1 MEAIIIF
8 IIIGIIVFLIYQS
21 LPSSKLEKAKSLISS
36 EKIDDAINILNA
48 IFEKHPEA
56 PLKLAECKL
65 KQGLIAKLKRED
77 DAKVNFSDILKIK
90 DRLPEKVDKK
100 KFEIIEAKAYFEIS
114 QINFNHSISEN
125 NIDKKILKL
134 NDNIRFI
141 TTATKTGIEN
151 DFNLLKIKH
160 EYELGQS
167 HFFLGI
173 KSEKSGK
180 LVEAIRNYTNSANSV
195 KVSSNSKILHDAK
208 TRIAICKL
216 KNDEII
222 DSAFIEDVKAT
233 NIQYQRDFFFRY
245 AKKLLHLKEYSEAQ
259 TIISTYLDFNSPA
272 IDKLKEILKTK
283 KIKDAIK
290 RVKEINYNLD
300 QLYEKSFPVEDTRTL
315 YDSLDNTIV
324 FVKEVIPDLADKI
337 VQLKPSL
344 FNRLLSHYISIEK
357 YADAINLIQKFPS
370 FWEIPEM
377 LKDIGICCF
386 GFVTQGNLNE
396 KNYRIII
403 SNWLTA
409 VYSDNVILK
418 SLDSTTWDD
427 SYTFT
432 LIESKGANFY
442 QHEEIPDNVNFNETS
457 ETNISIGSTQH
468 ELIEQFEMILHSK
481 TSETSFAKEV
491 YDFYVS
497 EKTAIERIVSIIS
510 IDLLFASP
518 AFARN
523 YGINE
528 SIIKALDDD
537 YVKYSDEESLDA
549 GIPYLKSQS
558 DTFVREYSSAK
569 DVLTKIVSGIENENL
584 SIIEAVVSDRK
595 KALVQKFNSINDT
608 LEDLAFNAFALKIE
622 IDEDNGH
629 LIPLMEICIQFA
641 DQNQKLKYQYSNF
654 VANYCISKVNKK
666 KIDHFQALGL
676 MKKSYLYSSD
686 NPRICNNFITLINFN
701 LMDVLNDRTNKSS
714 EIYKILDEIYPIRS
728 SVFIQSSSEL
738 AESRQSIL
746 SELRK
751 SGVDISLIDS
761 NPLRPNIN
769 FSFNTS
775 LTPEGIKLKKVI
787 SYLKKL
793 SEGNSTPSSLN
804 DPLELLRQQLGLNF

>member
-8 IIIGIIVFLIYQS
+8 IIIGIIGFLIYQS
-21 LPSSKLEKAKSLISS
+21 LPSTKFEKAKSLMSS
-36 EKIDDAINILNA
+36 QKINEAINILNV
-48 IFEKHPEA
+48 IFDKHPEA

-65 KQGLIAKLKRED
+65 KQGLIAKSTKED
-77 DAKVNFSDILKIK
+77 NAKVYFSEILKIK
-90 DRLPEKVDKK
+90 ERLPNKANKK
-100 KFEIIEAKAYFEIS
+100 KFEIIEAKAFFEIS
-114 QINFNHSISEN
+114 QINFNQSISES
-125 NIDKKILKL
+125 NIDKKISKL
-134 NDNIRFI
+134 TDNIRFI
-141 TTATKTGIEN
+141 ASATKTGVEN
-151 DFNLLKIKH
+151 DFNLLKTKH
-160 EYELGQS
+160 EYELGET
-167 HFFLGI
+167 HFYLGI
-173 KSEKSGK
+173 KSEKTGRF
-180 LVEAIRNYTNSANSV
+180 VEAIRNYANSANSV
-195 KVSSNSKILHDAK
+195 KVSSNSKIFHDAK

-222 DSAFIEDVKAT
+222 DLACIENVKAT

-245 AKKLLHLKEYSEAQ
+245 AKKLLNLKEYSEAE
-259 TIISTYLDFNSPA
+259 TIISTYLNFNSPA
-272 IDKLKEILKTK
+272 IDKLKEILKIK

-324 FVKEVIPDLADKI
+324 IVKEVIPDLADKI

-344 FNRLLSHYISIEK
+344 FNRLLSHYISVEK
-357 YADAINLIQKFPS
+357 YTDAINLIHKFSS
-370 FWEIPEM
+370 FWESPEM

-403 SNWLTA
+403 SNWLTS
-409 VYSDNVILK
+409 VFSDNVILK

-432 LIESKGANFY
+432 LIDSKGANFY
-442 QHEEIPDNVNFNETS
+442 QHEDIPDNVNFNETS
-457 ETNISIGSTQH
+457 ETNISIGSTQQ

-481 TSETSFAKEV
+481 TAETSFTKEV

-497 EKTAIERIVSIIS
+497 EKTAIERIVSIIN

-518 AFARN
+518 TFARN

-549 GIPYLKSQS
+549 GIPYLKSQT

-584 SIIEAVVSDRK
+584 SSIEAVVSDRK
-595 KALVQKFNSINDT
+595 KVLVQKYISINDT
-608 LEDLAFNAFALKIE
+608 LEDLAFNAFAMKIKKN
-622 IDEDNGH
+622 EDNGN

-641 DQNQKLKYQYSNF
+641 NQNQKLKYQYSNF

-666 KIDHFQALGL
+666 KIDNFQALGL
-676 MKKSYLYSSD
+676 MKKSYLYSAD

-714 EIYKILDEIYPIRS
+714 EIYKILDDIYLKRS
-728 SVFIQSSSEL
+728 SVFIQSTGEL
-738 AESRQSIL
+738 AESRLSIL

-751 SGVDISLIDS
+751 SGVDISLIDG
-761 NPLRPNIN
+761 NPFSPNLN

-793 SEGNSTPSSLN
+793 CEGNSTSSSLK

>member
-1 MEAIIIF
+1 MEAVIII
-8 IIIGIIVFLIYQS
+8 IIIGIIGFLVYQS
-21 LPSSKLEKAKSLISS
+21 LPSTKFEKAKSLMSS
-36 EKIDDAINILNA
+36 EKINEAINILNT

-65 KQGLIAKLKRED
+65 KQGLIAKSKKED
-77 DAKVNFSDILKIK
+77 EAKACFSEILKIK
-90 DRLPEKVDKK
+90 DRLPDKVDKK
-100 KFEIIEAKAYFEIS
+100 KFEIIEAKAFFEIS
-114 QINFNHSISEN
+114 QINYNLSISEN
-125 NIDKKILKL
+125 SIDKKISKL
-134 NDNIRFI
+134 TDNIRFI
-141 TTATKTGIEN
+141 TSATKTGVEN
-151 DFNLLKIKH
+151 DFNLLKTKH
-160 EYELGQS
+160 EYELGQT

-180 LVEAIRNYTNSANSV
+180 LVEAIRNYANSANSV
-195 KVSSNSKILHDAK
+195 KVSSNSKIFNDAK
-208 TRIAICKL
+208 TRLAICKL

-222 DSAFIEDVKAT
+222 DSSFIENVKAT

-245 AKKLLHLKEYSEAQ
+245 AKKQLHLKEYSEAES
-259 TIISTYLDFNSPA
+259 IISTYLNFNSPA

-324 FVKEVIPDLADKI
+324 FVKEVIPDLAVKI

-370 FWEIPEM
+370 FWECPEM

-427 SYTFT
+427 NYTFT
-432 LIESKGANFY
+432 LIDSKGSNFY
-442 QHEEIPDNVNFNETS
+442 QHEDIPDNVNFNETT
-457 ETNISIGSTQH
+457 ETNISIGSTQQ

-481 TSETSFAKEV
+481 TSDTSFAKEV
-491 YDFYVS
+491 YDFYIS
-497 EKTAIERIVSIIS
+497 EKTAIEKIVSIIN

-518 AFARN
+518 TFARN

-528 SIIKALDDD
+528 LIIKALDEDF
-537 YVKYSDEESLDA
+537 VKYSDEESLDA

-558 DTFVREYSSAK
+558 DTYVREYSSAK
-569 DVLTKIVSGIENENL
+569 DVITQIVSGIENEKL
-584 SIIEAVVSDRK
+584 SSIEAVISDRK
-595 KALVQKFNSINDT
+595 KLLVQKYKSINDT
-608 LEDLAFNAFALKIE
+608 LEDLAFNAFAIKIE
-622 IDEDNGH
+622 RNEDNGN
-629 LIPLMEICIQFA
+629 LIPLMEICIQFSN
-641 DQNQKLKYQYSNF
+641 QNQKLKYQYSNF
-654 VANYCISKVNKK
+654 VASYCISKVNKK
-666 KIDHFQALGL
+666 KIDHFQALLL
-676 MKKSYLYSSD
+676 MKKAYLFSTD
-686 NPRICNNFITLINFN
+686 NPRICNNLITLINFN
-701 LMDVLNDRTNKSS
+701 LMDVLNDRTNNSS
-714 EIYKILDEIYPIRS
+714 EIYRVLDEIYPTRS
-728 SVFIQSSSEL
+728 KVFKQSSGEL
-738 AESRQSIL
+738 AESRESIL
-746 SELRK
+746 TELRK
-751 SGVDISLIDS
+751 SGADISLLVNDLPQIYI
-761 NPLRPNIN
+761 P
-769 FSFNTS
+769 FSSGKS
-775 LTPEGIKLKKVI
+775 LTTEGIKMKKVLK
-787 SYLKKL
+787 YLKNM
-793 SEGNSTPSSLN
+793 SEGSGVNSGPSSPHDALM
-804 DPLELLRQQLGLNF
+804 QHLGLSY